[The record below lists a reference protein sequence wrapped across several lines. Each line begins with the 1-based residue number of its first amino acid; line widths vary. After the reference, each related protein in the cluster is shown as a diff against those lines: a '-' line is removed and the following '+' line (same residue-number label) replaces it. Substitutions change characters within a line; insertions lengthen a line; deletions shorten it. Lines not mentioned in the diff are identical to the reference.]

1 MTIKSKTKIET
12 QLRTKTNPELVE
24 VIVLAKKNPAW
35 IEVASLMTSPGS
47 KTSEKNLSEI
57 QKAEGKTIVVPGKV
71 LSQGEISKKIKISAL
86 GFSEKAEQKIKEAK
100 IDYNY
105 ILEEIKLNPG
115 ALGIKILKKWKLLME
130 H

>member
-71 LSQGEISKKIKISAL
+71 LSQGEITKKVKVVAFK
-86 GFSEKAEQKIKEAK
+86 FSEKAKEKLKNAGCEAISLKEEILNNKEAK
-100 IDYNY
+100 
-105 ILEEIKLNPG
+105 EVT
-115 ALGIKILKKWKLLME
+115 ILK
-130 H
+130 